1 MTPDISLKQAHPD
14 HANTPSVI
22 DLLNQLSTPQ
32 PPKNN
37 STATSNIPSILNQ
50 LSNLSSVN
58 KTIPNNSCPFISRL
72 STDVRT
78 QIYSYLLLNPLLS
91 KAECISADTDFGIQ
105 QRYELEPSIL
115 RTCKE
120 VYGEAST
127 VLYGLNTFYLVAM
140 KSTRMFRF
148 TLADFISGS
157 ALTRYW
163 RENADIFKVAPEST
177 LYLCIVRQWRVEVS
191 WYGSPGQSNISLP
204 VVSMKTHEEYKFTR
218 SLPIDP
224 RTGLPPVSG
233 QRRTRNQYLLRLGT
247 QEARN
252 STLEN
257 TLSFLRPLLEYS
269 LVPFCHLVTLC
280 EVPPHTLEIIIRAK
294 KEGEAPIRS
303 EFLGV
308 VPTEA
313 EKLRLVRP
321 LEMLRGLGRLVFTY
335 GEKSSGNGIPSD
347 ENPNEDTTPPDEDA
361 NPNTTQNNTPPE
373 ISTYQLIQ
381 HSGIIHLVTSKA
393 QNLAV
398 ESPANIYNNLLSY
411 AQAFERYEPFKQHMA
426 TNWLYQNSYTSTPN
440 PYKAKSQNPI
450 QFSNPFGP
458 QDNNYKSHP
467 VNRHLSNAAAA
478 VRRRDI
484 VALRNNRKA
493 VIEYLEPQYT
503 RILEQVKK
511 FREYTEKQNQRFG
524 IWKGVS
530 ILEKQILDHE
540 RAANSALD
548 WSFNSHPETRT
559 KSIDFS
565 EALVV
570 LEEYAESFSRDI
582 PLETRRQIALV
593 RYEYYGHY
601 EIMEREVAIRKLQK
615 MVVDMPQPFD
625 EAAVEF
631 KKLYML
637 AANDMQ
643 KQFLEIRRARRRL
656 VEDDS
661 VRGRREFPVDFSMGL
676 RIGRL
681 IGVCRMMHLRFRRV
695 FLGIRGI
702 RLVGSN
708 ILVSM

>member
-1 MTPDISLKQAHPD
+1 MTPDFSLVQEQPA
-14 HANTPSVI
+14 HANTTSVI
-22 DLLNQLSTPQ
+22 DLLTQSSYPQ
-32 PPKNN
+32 PPKN
-37 STATSNIPSILNQ
+37 STTATSNFPSILNQ

-58 KTIPNNSCPFISRL
+58 KAIPNNSCPFISRL

-78 QIYSYLLLNPLLS
+78 QIYSYLLLNPILS
-91 KAECISADTDFGIQ
+91 KAECISPETDFGINQ
-105 QRYELEPSIL
+105 KYQLEPSIL
-115 RTCKE
+115 RACKG

-163 RENADIFKVAPEST
+163 RENADIFKVAPGST
-177 LYLCIVRQWRVEVS
+177 LYLCKVRQWRVEVS
-191 WYGSPGQSNISLP
+191 WYGSPGQSDISLP
-204 VVSMKTHEEYKFTR
+204 VVSMKTHEEYKFSR
-218 SLPIDP
+218 FLPIDP

-233 QRRTRNQYLLRLGT
+233 QRRSRNQYLLRLGT
-247 QEARN
+247 QEARD
-252 STLEN
+252 STMQN

-303 EFLGV
+303 EYLGM

-321 LEMLRGLGRLVFTY
+321 LEMLRGVGSLVFTY
-335 GEKSSGNGIPSD
+335 GEKSRGNNISSD
-347 ENPNEDTTPPDEDA
+347 ENPNEDTTPPDEAA
-361 NPNTTQNNTPPE
+361 NSNTTQNNTPPE
-373 ISTYQLIQ
+373 ISNYQLYQ
-381 HSGIIHLVTSKA
+381 YSGIIHLVTSTA
-393 QNLAV
+393 QNPAI
-398 ESPANIYNNLLSY
+398 ESPSNIYNNLLSY

-426 TNWLYQNSYTSTPN
+426 TNWLYPNSYTSTPN
-440 PYKAKSQNPI
+440 PYKTKSPNPI

-467 VNRHLSNAAAA
+467 INRYLSNAAAA
-478 VRRRDI
+478 VRRYDI
-484 VALRNNRKA
+484 SALRNNRSA

-503 RILEQVKK
+503 RILSQVQK
-511 FREYTEKQNQRFG
+511 FRAYTEKQTQKFG
-524 IWKGVS
+524 LWKEIS
-530 ILEKQILDHE
+530 ILEKQILDSQRE
-540 RAANSALD
+540 GGNSA
-548 WSFNSHPETRT
+548 FNWPSKAHPEKRT

-570 LEEYAESFSRDI
+570 LEEFAGAFSRDM
-582 PLETRRQIALV
+582 PLETRRQIALI

-601 EIMEREVAIRKLQK
+601 EIMEREVAMRKLQD
-615 MVVDMPQPFD
+615 MVVDMPQPFE

-631 KKLYML
+631 KKWYVI

-643 KQFLEIRRARRRL
+643 RQFLEIRRARRRV

-661 VRGRREFPVDFSMGL
+661 VRG
-676 RIGRL
+676 
-681 IGVCRMMHLRFRRV
+681 
-695 FLGIRGI
+695 
-702 RLVGSN
+702 
-708 ILVSM
+708 

>member
-1 MTPDISLKQAHPD
+1 MTPDLSLEEAQPA
-14 HANTPSVI
+14 HANTSSVI
-22 DLLNQLSTPQ
+22 DLLNRLSTPQ
-32 PPKNN
+32 LPRNN
-37 STATSNIPSILNQ
+37 TTTTSNIPSILNQ
-50 LSNLSSVN
+50 LSNLSPVSAS
-58 KTIPNNSCPFISRL
+58 IPNNSCPFISRL

-91 KAECISADTDFGIQ
+91 TAECVSVETDFGINQ
-105 QRYELEPSIL
+105 KYELEPSIL

-127 VLYGLNTFYLVAM
+127 VLYGLNKFYLVAM

-177 LYLCIVRQWRVEVS
+177 LYLCKVRQWRVEVG
-191 WYGSPGQSNISLP
+191 WYGSPGQSDISLP
-204 VVSMKTHEEYKFTR
+204 VVSMKTPEEYKFTR

-233 QRRTRNQYLLRLGT
+233 QRRTRNQYLLRLGAQDAT
-247 QEARN
+247 S
-252 STLEN
+252 STMVN

-269 LVPFCHLVTLC
+269 LVPFCHLIKLC

-303 EFLGV
+303 EYLGV

-321 LEMLRGLGRLVFTY
+321 LEMLRGLGSLEFTY
-335 GEKSSGNGIPSD
+335 GEKSSGNDVPSD
-347 ENPNEDTTPPDEDA
+347 GNAIEDTTPADEGA
-361 NPNTTQNNTPPE
+361 NSSTTQNNTPPE
-373 ISTYQLIQ
+373 ISIYQLIQ
-381 HSGIIHLVTSKA
+381 HSTIIHLATSKA
-393 QNLAV
+393 EYLTV
-398 ESPANIYNNLLSY
+398 ESPASIYNNLLSY

-426 TNWLYQNSYTSTPN
+426 TNWLYQNYYKSTPN
-440 PYKAKSQNPI
+440 PYKTKTTNPI

-467 VNRHLSNAAAA
+467 VNRHLSNVAAA
-478 VRRRDI
+478 VRRHDI
-484 VALRNNRKA
+484 IALRNNRRA

-503 RILEQVKK
+503 RILSQVQR
-511 FREYTEKQNQRFG
+511 FREYTEKQNKKFG

-530 ILEKQILDHE
+530 ILEKQILDQRVE
-540 RAANSALD
+540 GNSAL
-548 WSFNSHPETRT
+548 NPHPEKRT
-559 KSIDFS
+559 TSIDFS
-565 EALVV
+565 EALVI
-570 LEEYAESFSRDI
+570 LEEYAESFTRDF
-582 PLETRRQIALV
+582 PLETRRQIALI

-601 EIMEREVAIRKLQK
+601 EIMEREVAMRKLQE
-615 MVVDMPQPFD
+615 MVVEMPHPFE

-631 KKLYML
+631 KKWYMR

-643 KQFLEIRRARRRL
+643 RQFLEIRSARRRL
-656 VEDDS
+656 IEDDG
-661 VRGRREFPVDFSMGL
+661 VRGRREFPVDFLMGL
-676 RIGRL
+676 EDGEIDWC
-681 IGVCRMMHLRFRRV
+681 V
-695 FLGIRGI
+695 
-702 RLVGSN
+702 SN
-708 ILVSM
+708 DELELSESILKNKRNQAGWV

>member
-1 MTPDISLKQAHPD
+1 MPDLSLEEAQPA
-14 HANTPSVI
+14 HANAPSVI

-37 STATSNIPSILNQ
+37 ATATSNTPSILNQ
-50 LSNLSSVN
+50 LFNLSSVN
-58 KTIPNNSCPFISRL
+58 KKIPNNSCPFISRL

-78 QIYSYLLLNPLLS
+78 QIYSYLLLNSLLS
-91 KAECISADTDFGIQ
+91 KAECISPDTDFGINQ
-105 QRYELEPSIL
+105 KYELEPSIL

-120 VYGEAST
+120 VYGEASA
-127 VLYGLNTFYLVAM
+127 VLYGLHTFYLVAM
-140 KSTRMFRF
+140 KSTRMFHF

-163 RENADIFKVAPEST
+163 RQNADIFKVAPEST
-177 LYLCIVRQWRVEVS
+177 LYLCKVRQWRVEVS
-191 WYGSPGQSNISLP
+191 WYGSPGQSDISLP

-218 SLPIDP
+218 TLPIDP

-252 STLEN
+252 STMEN

-280 EVPPHTLEIIIRAK
+280 EVPPHTLEIIVRAK
-294 KEGEAPIRS
+294 KGGEALIRS
-303 EFLGV
+303 EYLGV

-321 LEMLRGLGRLVFTY
+321 LEMLRGVGSLVFTY
-335 GEKSSGNGIPSD
+335 GEKSSGNDIPSD
-347 ENPNEDTTPPDEDA
+347 ENSNEDTTPPEEDA
-361 NPNTTQNNTPPE
+361 NSNTTQNNIPPDN
-373 ISTYQLIQ
+373 SNYQLIQ
-381 HSGIIHLVTSKA
+381 HSGIIRLVTSKA

-398 ESPANIYNNLLSY
+398 EPPANIYNNILSY

-440 PYKAKSQNPI
+440 LYKTKTPNPI

-467 VNRHLSNAAAA
+467 VNRNLSNAAAA
-478 VRRRDI
+478 VRRHDI
-484 VALRNNRKA
+484 IALRNNRKA

-503 RILEQVKK
+503 RILEKVKK
-511 FREYTEKQNQRFG
+511 FREYTEKQNTNFG
-524 IWKGVS
+524 IWRGVS
-530 ILEKQILDHE
+530 ILEKQMLDSQRE
-540 RAANSALD
+540 GGNSALN
-548 WSFNSHPETRT
+548 WPSNIHPEKRT

-570 LEEYAESFSRDI
+570 LEEYAASFTRDI
-582 PLETRRQIALV
+582 PLETRRQIALI

-601 EIMEREVAIRKLQK
+601 EIMEREVALRKLQK
-615 MVVDMPQPFD
+615 MVVEMPQPFE

-631 KKLYML
+631 KKLYIV

-656 VEDDS
+656 VEDDN

-676 RIGRL
+676 EDREIDWCVL
-681 IGVCRMMHLRFRRV
+681 DD
-695 FLGIRGI
+695 
-702 RLVGSN
+702 RLVVPEGIFMN
-708 ILVSM
+708 KRNQARWY

>member
-1 MTPDISLKQAHPD
+1 MTPDLSLVETQPAH
-14 HANTPSVI
+14 AITPSVI
-22 DLLNQLSTPQ
+22 DLLTQLSTPQ
-32 PPKNN
+32 PPKYN
-37 STATSNIPSILNQ
+37 STATSNTSSILNQ
-50 LSNLSSVN
+50 LSSLSSVN
-58 KTIPNNSCPFISRL
+58 KIIPNNSCPFISRL

-78 QIYSYLLLNPLLS
+78 QIYSYLLLNPILS
-91 KAECISADTDFGIQ
+91 KAECISPETDFGMNQ
-105 QRYELEPSIL
+105 KYELEPSIL

-177 LYLCIVRQWRVEVS
+177 LYLCKVRQWRVEVS
-191 WYGSPGQSNISLP
+191 WYGSPGQSAISLP

-233 QRRTRNQYLLRLGT
+233 RRRTRNQYLLRLGT
-247 QEARN
+247 QEATS
-252 STLEN
+252 STMEN

-269 LVPFCHLVTLC
+269 LVPFCHLVALC

-303 EFLGV
+303 EYLGV

-321 LEMLRGLGRLVFTY
+321 LEILRGVGSLVFTY
-335 GEKSSGNGIPSD
+335 GEKSSGNDVPSG
-347 ENPNEDTTPPDEDA
+347 ENSTEDTTPANEDA
-361 NPNTTQNNTPPE
+361 NPNTSQNNTPPE

-381 HSGIIHLVTSKA
+381 HSAIIHLATSKA
-393 QNLAV
+393 QTLAV

-411 AQAFERYEPFKQHMA
+411 AQAFERYELFKQHMA
-426 TNWLYQNSYTSTPN
+426 TNWLFQNAHRETSNPYKTKTPN
-440 PYKAKSQNPI
+440 PI
-450 QFSNPFGP
+450 QVSNPFGP
-458 QDNNYKSHP
+458 QDTYRSHP
-467 VNRHLSNAAAA
+467 VNRHLSIAAAA
-478 VRRRDI
+478 VRRHDI

-503 RILEQVKK
+503 RIFAHVKK
-511 FREYTEKQNQRFG
+511 FREYTEKQNKKFG

-530 ILEKQILDHE
+530 ILEEKMLE
-540 RAANSALD
+540 RARGDSALNR
-548 WSFNSHPETRT
+548 SSKSHPEKRT

-570 LEEYAESFSRDI
+570 LEEYAESFTRDI
-582 PLETRRQIALV
+582 PLETRRQIALI

-601 EIMEREVAIRKLQK
+601 EVMEREVAIRKLQE
-615 MVVDMPQPFD
+615 MVVEMPQPFE

-631 KKLYML
+631 RRLYVL

-643 KQFLEIRRARRRL
+643 RQFLEIRRARRRL
-656 VEDDS
+656 IEDDS
-661 VRGRREFPVDFSMGL
+661 VRGKREFPVDFSMGL
-676 RIGRL
+676 EDGEIDWCVWDDG
-681 IGVCRMMHLRFRRV
+681 
-695 FLGIRGI
+695 
-702 RLVGSN
+702 LV
-708 ILVSM
+708 VSESIFKNKRHQASWY

>member
-1 MTPDISLKQAHPD
+1 MKPDLSLEEAQPE

-22 DLLNQLSTPQ
+22 DLLNRLSTPQ
-32 PPKNN
+32 PPRNN
-37 STATSNIPSILNQ
+37 TTATSNIPSILNQ
-50 LSNLSSVN
+50 RSNLSSVN
-58 KTIPNNSCPFISRL
+58 TTIPNKRCPFISRL

-78 QIYSYLLLNPLLS
+78 QIYTYLLLNPLLS
-91 KAECISADTDFGIQ
+91 EAECVSAETDFGINQ
-105 QRYELEPSIL
+105 KYELEPSIL

-120 VYGEAST
+120 VYGEASA
-127 VLYGLNTFYLVAM
+127 VLYGLNKFYLVAM

-177 LYLCIVRQWRVEVS
+177 LYLCKVRQWRVEVS
-191 WYGSPGQSNISLP
+191 WYGSPSQSDISLP

-224 RTGLPPVSG
+224 RTGLPPVAG

-247 QEARN
+247 QDAMN
-252 STLEN
+252 STMEN

-280 EVPPHTLEIIIRAK
+280 EAPPHTLEIIIRAK

-303 EFLGV
+303 EYLGV
-308 VPTEA
+308 VPTET

-321 LEMLRGLGRLVFTY
+321 LEMLRGLGSLEFTY
-335 GEKSSGNGIPSD
+335 GEKSSGNDVPSD
-347 ENPNEDTTPPDEDA
+347 ENPIEDTPPAAEDA
-361 NPNTTQNNTPPE
+361 NPNTTQNNIPPE
-373 ISTYQLIQ
+373 ISIYQLIQ
-381 HSGIIHLVTSKA
+381 HSTIIHLATSKA
-393 QNLAV
+393 KYLIV
-398 ESPANIYNNLLSY
+398 ESPASIYNSLLSY

-426 TNWLYQNSYTSTPN
+426 TNWLYQNSYKNTPN
-440 PYKAKSQNPI
+440 PYKTQTPNPI

-467 VNRHLSNAAAA
+467 VNRHLSNVAAA
-478 VRRRDI
+478 VRRHDI
-484 VALRNNRKA
+484 VALRSNRKA

-503 RILEQVKK
+503 RILSQVKK
-511 FREYTEKQNQRFG
+511 FREYTEKQNRKFG
-524 IWKGVS
+524 VWQEVS
-530 ILEKQILDHE
+530 ILEKKILDQ
-540 RAANSALD
+540 RAGDNSALNRP
-548 WSFNSHPETRT
+548 SNPHREKRT

-570 LEEYAESFSRDI
+570 LEEYAASFARDI
-582 PLETRRQIALV
+582 PLETRRQIALI
-593 RYEYYGHY
+593 RYEFYGHY
-601 EIMEREVAIRKLQK
+601 EIMEREVAMHKLQE
-615 MVVDMPQPFD
+615 MVVEMPQPFE

-631 KKLYML
+631 KKLYMR

-643 KQFLEIRRARRRL
+643 RQFLEIRRARRRL
-656 VEDDS
+656 AEDYG

-676 RIGRL
+676 EDGEIDWC
-681 IGVCRMMHLRFRRV
+681 V
-695 FLGIRGI
+695 
-702 RLVGSN
+702 SN
-708 ILVSM
+708 DVLELPESIFKNKRNQAGWF

>member
-1 MTPDISLKQAHPD
+1 MTPDLSLVEAQPAH
-14 HANTPSVI
+14 AITPSVI
-22 DLLNQLSTPQ
+22 DLLTQLSTPQ

-37 STATSNIPSILNQ
+37 STATSIIPSILNQ
-50 LSNLSSVN
+50 LSSFSSVN
-58 KTIPNNSCPFISRL
+58 KIIPNNSCPFISRL

-78 QIYSYLLLNPLLS
+78 QIYSYLLLNPILS
-91 KAECISADTDFGIQ
+91 KAECISPETDFGMNQ
-105 QRYELEPSIL
+105 KYELEPSIL

-177 LYLCIVRQWRVEVS
+177 LYLCKVRQWRVEVS
-191 WYGSPGQSNISLP
+191 WYGSPGQSAISLP

-233 QRRTRNQYLLRLGT
+233 RRRTRNQYLLRLGT
-247 QEARN
+247 QEATS
-252 STLEN
+252 STMEN

-269 LVPFCHLVTLC
+269 LVPFCHLVALC

-303 EFLGV
+303 EYLGV

-321 LEMLRGLGRLVFTY
+321 LEMLRGVGSLVFTY
-335 GEKSSGNGIPSD
+335 GEKSSGNDVPSG
-347 ENPNEDTTPPDEDA
+347 ENSTEDTTPANEDA
-361 NPNTTQNNTPPE
+361 NPNTSQNNTPPE

-381 HSGIIHLVTSKA
+381 HSGIIHLATSKA
-393 QNLAV
+393 QTLAV

-411 AQAFERYEPFKQHMA
+411 AQAFERYELFKQHMA
-426 TNWLYQNSYTSTPN
+426 TNWLFQNAHRETSNPYKTKTPN
-440 PYKAKSQNPI
+440 PI
-450 QFSNPFGP
+450 QVSNPFGP
-458 QDNNYKSHP
+458 QDTYRSHP
-467 VNRHLSNAAAA
+467 VNRHLSIAAAA
-478 VRRRDI
+478 VRRHDI

-503 RILEQVKK
+503 RILAHVKK
-511 FREYTEKQNQRFG
+511 FREYTEKQNKKFG

-530 ILEKQILDHE
+530 ILEEKMLE
-540 RAANSALD
+540 RARGDSALNR
-548 WSFNSHPETRT
+548 SSKSHPEKRT

-570 LEEYAESFSRDI
+570 LEEYAESFTRDI
-582 PLETRRQIALV
+582 PLETRRQIALI

-601 EIMEREVAIRKLQK
+601 EVMEREVAIRKLQE
-615 MVVDMPQPFD
+615 MVVEMPQPFE

-631 KKLYML
+631 RKLYVL

-643 KQFLEIRRARRRL
+643 RQFLEIRRARRRL
-656 VEDDS
+656 IEDDS
-661 VRGRREFPVDFSMGL
+661 VRGKREFPVDFSMGL
-676 RIGRL
+676 EDGEIDWCVWDDG
-681 IGVCRMMHLRFRRV
+681 
-695 FLGIRGI
+695 
-702 RLVGSN
+702 LVVPESIFKN
-708 ILVSM
+708 KRHQASWY